1 MQFRKFKFTIKDKL
15 LDHQGIHQ
23 GDIYLESLVEEKTK
37 LTIILP
43 KNLPKNKLEIIG
55 IALLV
60 LWGGVS
66 IIQASLSGLLLI
78 T

>member
-1 MQFRKFKFTIKDKL
+1 MVNRFNSRIPD
-15 LDHQGIHQ
+15 
-23 GDIYLESLVEEKTK
+23 LVVG
-37 LTIILP
+37 L
-43 KNLPKNKLEIIG
+43 G